1 MDDSGI
7 KSITTEEAQ
16 LLADLGVAVYIRVGL
31 GRLHIWLPAST
42 VLKLSSEYTYGIPK
56 DDDY

>member
-1 MDDSGI
+1 MGDSDI
-7 KSITTEEAQ
+7 KRITTEEAQ
-16 LLADLGVAVYIRVGL
+16 LLADLGVAVYIRVST

-42 VLKLSSEYTYGIPK
+42 VVKLSSEFTYGIPK